1 MENKMKPY
9 YEIGDLLYDIKGNI
23 HYLVE
28 GIQDKNYQLR
38 HLEENYT
45 LLACMATLAY
55 DVYVI
60 KEA

>member
-1 MENKMKPY
+1 MKPY
-9 YEIGDLLYDIKGNI
+9 YEIGDILRDTKGNI

-28 GIQDKNYQLR
+28 GIKDKNYQLR
-38 HLEENYT
+38 HLEEDRV

-55 DVYVI
+55 DVYIV